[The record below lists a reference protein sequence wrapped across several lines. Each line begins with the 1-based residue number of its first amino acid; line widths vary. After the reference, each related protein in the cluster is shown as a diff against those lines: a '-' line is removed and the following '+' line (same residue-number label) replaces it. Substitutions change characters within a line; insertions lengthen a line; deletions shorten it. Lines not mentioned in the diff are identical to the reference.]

1 VFKTDDCMNNEHGSC
16 KGFIKEMIV
25 DSSSSSSS
33 PVTKMCTCPCHDS
46 MYQLVRNSIALVNQ
60 SQRNN
65 PYEFTA
71 SGDDV

>member
-1 VFKTDDCMNNEHGSC
+1 
-16 KGFIKEMIV
+16 
-25 DSSSSSSS
+25 
-33 PVTKMCTCPCHDS
+33 

-60 SQRNN
+60 SQRSN